1 MSSSTEHGQDADR
14 GSESDSLTD
23 EASALPD
30 TDRAYR
36 AHLERSRR
44 RWDRWSDWY
53 ATSERDFEP
62 MREDAIDRLGLEPG
76 DRVLDVGCGPGVT
89 LERLRADVGPAG
101 KVVAI
106 DYSPEMVAKARD
118 RVDRHGWENV
128 EVIRADATRFDV
140 DEGFDAAIASLS
152 LSVMPD
158 VRRTVANVHGLL
170 TPGAPFVVFDVR
182 PFPEG
187 SARVL
192 NPLVRLCLQWY
203 ANWNPDHDVLETVR
217 VVFGECRVLETY
229 TAGTT
234 YTALCQRSET
244 TT

>member
-1 MSSSTEHGQDADR
+1 MNTATEHGRDPDR
-14 GSESDSLTD
+14 GSASDSPAD
-23 EASALPD
+23 EASDRPD
-30 TDRAYR
+30 TDRDYR

-44 RWDRWSDWY
+44 TWDRWSDWY
-53 ATSERDFEP
+53 AMSERDFEP
-62 MREDAIDRLGLEPG
+62 MREDAIDRLDLDPG
-76 DRVLDVGCGPGVT
+76 DRVLDVGCGPGVN
-89 LERLRADVGPAG
+89 LERLRADVGPTG
-101 KVVAI
+101 QVVAV
-106 DYSPEMVAKARD
+106 DYSPEMVAKARE

-128 EVIRADATRFDV
+128 EVVCADATRFDA

-187 SARVL
+187 PARVL

-203 ANWNPDHDVLETVR
+203 ANWNPDDDVLETLR
-217 VVFGECRVLETY
+217 LVFAECRVLETY

-234 YTALCQRSET
+234 YTALCRAAET